1 MAIYHCVCKNIT
13 RNSGRSA
20 VGSSAYRSGEKI
32 ENERDG
38 ITHDYTHKSGVA
50 YSEIMLP
57 QNAPEE
63 WQDRSKLWNEVE
75 RIEKSKD
82 SELSKE
88 YEIALPKELT
98 QEQQIELARNIAKK
112 FVADGR
118 CVDIAIHDKKDGN
131 PHAHIMTTVRPIDE
145 NGKWENKS
153 EKLYLCKNAKGEERG
168 YTSSELAKQENT
180 EWKKQYHYSKNG
192 NPKAKKVYL
201 SEYEKESNP
210 KYAEYERIKGD
221 KYPKSEKFGKMKEKV
236 EKWYSNEY
244 LEEVRERVAKET
256 NRSLEQYGHEERVDH
271 RSYKEQGKE
280 QVPTVHLGTTATQM
294 ERRGIETDRGN
305 INREIRSQNEQ
316 IKVINAQT
324 RELAINRI
332 NIHTDIQIQNVHSEI
347 QNYKAIIPTATKEQ
361 LESIQKSVNNLD
373 KKMEK
378 VRESGAFKHQDICV
392 DYNNRVYV
400 PKMEY
405 EYKRY
410 KKSHS
415 ELTQMTEERRTEL
428 LNTINKNIQDMRTKE
443 QQIDKPVERPK
454 TNEDLQNFHKELSS
468 IRKEYTEVQSQL
480 AEHKKIVNQPRVIND
495 YAIAYNNAERCIQE
509 INKNQAIFNKAK
521 EEKGKLGLLQR
532 AEKKKCDDTMQKAQ
546 DNINKQMG
554 TLNKLGINELA
565 QAPQKMKEMQLND
578 RKEKQ
583 TITTFNQNQERLQ
596 SRAIELESRYAE
608 MKASLPPKAQEV
620 IGELKTEYRKQ
631 REEKLNMS
639 EWKEQMNTNKA
650 VQNLR
655 AFEKS
660 VQDKVNDKLQEQN
673 KAREKGGRGYGE

>member
-1 MAIYHCVCKNIT
+1 MAIYHCSCKVIS
-13 RNSGRSA
+13 RSSGRSA
-20 VGSSAYRSGEKI
+20 VGASAYRSGEKL

-38 ITHDYTHKSGVA
+38 IIHDYTHKSGIA

-57 QNAPEE
+57 ENAPEE

-75 RIEKSKD
+75 KVEKGQNAQ
-82 SELSKE
+82 LSRE
-88 YEIALPKELT
+88 YTIALPKELT
-98 QEQQIELARNIAKK
+98 QEQQIELTRNIAYIN
-112 FVADGR
+112 FVVEGQ

-131 PHAHIMTTVRPIDE
+131 PHAHIMTTMRPLNE
-145 NGKWENKS
+145 NGEWENKS
-153 EKLYLCKNAKGEERG
+153 EKIYLCKNAKGEERSF
-168 YTSSELAKQENT
+168 TSSELAKQENA
-180 EWKKQYHYSKNG
+180 EWKKQYHYSKDG
-192 NPKAKKVYL
+192 NPKEKKVYL
-201 SEYEKESNP
+201 SEYEKENNP

-221 KYPKSEKFGKMKEKV
+221 KYPKSEKFGKQNEKI
-236 EKWYSNEY
+236 EKWNSQEY
-244 LEEVRERVAKET
+244 LSAVRESVSDEI
-256 NRSLEQYGHEERVDH
+256 NMSLGQYGHEERVDH

-294 ERRGIETDRGN
+294 ERRGIETERGN

-361 LESIQKSVNNLD
+361 LESMQKSVNNLD

-378 VRESGAFKHQDICV
+378 VRESGAFKNQDICV

-405 EYKRY
+405 EYEKY
-410 KKSHS
+410 KKAHS

-428 LNTINKNIQDMRTKE
+428 LNTIDRNIQDIRAKE
-443 QQIDKPVERPK
+443 QQIDKPVEQPNTKEELR
-454 TNEDLQNFHKELSS
+454 NFEKELSS
-468 IRKEYTEVQSQL
+468 IRKEYAEVQSQL
-480 AEHKKIVNQPRVIND
+480 AEHKKLENKPRVTNE

-521 EEKGKLGLLQR
+521 EEKSKLGLLQR

-554 TLNKLGINELA
+554 TLNKLGINDLS

-583 TITTFNQNQERLQ
+583 IITTFNQNQERLQ
-596 SRAIELESRYAE
+596 RRATELESRYAE

-620 IGELKTEYRKQ
+620 IRELKAERREL

-639 EWKEQMNTNKA
+639 EWKEQIQQSQGLDK
-650 VQNLR
+650 LR

-660 VQDKVNDKLQEQN
+660 VQGKVDDKLQAQEQSQ
-673 KAREKGGRGYGE
+673 EKGRTR

>member
-1 MAIYHCVCKNIT
+1 MAIYHCSCKVIS
-13 RNSGRSA
+13 RSSGRSA
-20 VGSSAYRSGEKI
+20 VGASAYRSGEKL

-38 ITHDYTHKSGVA
+38 IIHDYTHKSGIA

-57 QNAPEE
+57 ENAPEE

-75 RIEKSKD
+75 KVEKGQNAQ
-82 SELSKE
+82 LSRE
-88 YEIALPKELT
+88 YTIALPKELT
-98 QEQQIELARNIAKK
+98 QEQQIELTRNIAYIN
-112 FVADGR
+112 FVVEGQ

-131 PHAHIMTTVRPIDE
+131 PHAHIMTTMRPLNE
-145 NGKWENKS
+145 NGEWENKS
-153 EKLYLCKNAKGEERG
+153 EKIYLCKNAKGEERSF
-168 YTSSELAKQENT
+168 TSSELAKQENA
-180 EWKKQYHYSKNG
+180 EWKKQYHYSKDG
-192 NPKAKKVYL
+192 NPKEKKVYL
-201 SEYEKESNP
+201 SEYEKENNP

-221 KYPKSEKFGKMKEKV
+221 KYPKSEKFGKQNEKI
-236 EKWYSNEY
+236 EKWNSQEY
-244 LEEVRERVAKET
+244 LSAVRESVSDEI
-256 NRSLEQYGHEERVDH
+256 NMSLGQYGHEERVDH

-294 ERRGIETDRGN
+294 ERRGIETERGN

-361 LESIQKSVNNLD
+361 LESMQKSVNNLD

-378 VRESGAFKHQDICV
+378 VRESGAFKNQDICV

-405 EYKRY
+405 EYEKY
-410 KKSHS
+410 KKAHS

-428 LNTINKNIQDMRTKE
+428 LNTIDRNIQDIRAKE
-443 QQIDKPVERPK
+443 QQIDKPVEQPNTKEELR
-454 TNEDLQNFHKELSS
+454 NFEKELSS
-468 IRKEYTEVQSQL
+468 IRKEYAEVQSQL
-480 AEHKKIVNQPRVIND
+480 AEHKKLENKPRVTNE

-521 EEKGKLGLLQR
+521 EEKSKLGLLQR

-554 TLNKLGINELA
+554 TLNKLGINDLS
-565 QAPQKMKEMQLND
+565 QAPQKTNEMQLND

-583 TITTFNQNQERLQ
+583 IITTFNQNQERLQ
-596 SRAIELESRYAE
+596 RRATELESRYAE

-620 IGELKTEYRKQ
+620 IRELKAERREL

-639 EWKEQMNTNKA
+639 EWKEQIQQSQGLDK
-650 VQNLR
+650 LR

-660 VQDKVNDKLQEQN
+660 VQGKVDDKLQAQEQSQ
-673 KAREKGGRGYGE
+673 EKGRTR